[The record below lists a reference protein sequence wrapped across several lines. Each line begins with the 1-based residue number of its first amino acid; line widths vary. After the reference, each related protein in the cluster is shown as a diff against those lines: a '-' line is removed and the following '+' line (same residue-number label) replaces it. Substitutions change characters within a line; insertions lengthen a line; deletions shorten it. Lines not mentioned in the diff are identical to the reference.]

1 MLHTLKLPR
10 IDAVG
15 QRLQSLGTDLLV
27 QMDGHQWH
35 AGITA
40 CHAVCPAL
48 QLDFS
53 ASSSATLWCEWRE
66 HAARMP
72 TLNTNAHTEGP
83 LPGWYGYLGYDA
95 GRQPLRHLSSALPV
109 AAIGFFPCIVVECT
123 NHVEI
128 RWLDGHDA
136 LAKKIASLLQGK
148 APNQASFRL
157 VTPFVSDTSE
167 AHYKQGFARII
178 DYIHAG
184 DCYQVN
190 YAHRFSGQFAGH
202 AYIAYETIRQ
212 TMNSPYSGYVRHVD
226 GCVLS
231 FSPEQFVSLREGI
244 MKTSPIK
251 GTRPRSADAI
261 QDHLHRQ
268 QLAQSEKDR
277 AENVMIVDLLRN
289 DLSRVAETGSVSV
302 PDLFRIESFT
312 HVHHMISTVSAR
324 MKKGCSAIDVLEAC
338 FPGGSI
344 TGAPKRRACEI
355 IAELEAFPRSAYC
368 GSMFYIDIAGR
379 MQSNILIRTV
389 VAEGDRLYCWG
400 GGGIVADSNCQL
412 EYEETLH
419 KVGRLM
425 QLFEGKFEG

>member
-15 QRLQSLGTDLLV
+15 QRLQLLGDELLV
-27 QMDGHQWH
+27 QLDGHQWH
-35 AGITA
+35 TDIHA
-40 CHAVCPAL
+40 CHAVCPTL
-48 QLDFS
+48 QLDYNA
-53 ASSSATLWCEWRE
+53 ASSAQLWRQWRE
-66 HAARMP
+66 HASRMP
-72 TLNTNAHTEGP
+72 TLPVNADIKGP

-95 GRQPLRHLSSALPV
+95 GRPTLRALHGALPV
-109 AAIGFFPCIVVECT
+109 ATLGFYPCIVVECT
-123 NHVEI
+123 AHVEI
-128 RWLDGHDA
+128 RCLDGYEA
-136 LAKKIASLLQGK
+136 LAQKIATALQK
-148 APNQASFRL
+148 NTPTTAFFRL
-157 VTPFVSDTSE
+157 VTPFTADTSE
-167 AHYKQGFARII
+167 AHYREGFARII

-190 YAHRFSGQFAGH
+190 YAHRFSGRFTGH
-202 AYIAYETIRQ
+202 PYIAYEAIRQ
-212 TMNSPYSGYVRHVD
+212 TMNSPYSGYVRHAD

-231 FSPEQFVSLREGI
+231 FSPEQFVSLCDGL

-251 GTRPRSADAI
+251 GTRPRSTDPANDL
-261 QDHLHRQ
+261 QQRQ
-268 QLAQSEKDR
+268 LLARSEKDR

-289 DLSRVAETGSVSV
+289 DLSRVAEIGSVSV
-302 PDLFRIESFT
+302 PDLFHIQSFT
-312 HVHHMISTVSAR
+312 HVHHMISTVTAR
-324 MKKGCSAIDVLEAC
+324 LKKGGNAIDVLEAC

-355 IAELEAFPRSAYC
+355 IAELETFPRSAYC
-368 GSMFYIDIAGR
+368 GSLFYLDVAGN

-389 VAEGDRLYCWG
+389 VAEGNEVFCWG

-425 QLFEGKFEG
+425 QLFEGTFEG